1 VDYLL
6 ITLFWLIYFFLHSF
20 LASRKIK
27 NRLIPSVF
35 TKERHF
41 RLFYSVISLLGLLF
55 FFYVVLILVE
65 VIYVFTPSVFS
76 YSVGLLTLFIGL
88 IVAKRAFKPFD
99 LSSFIGVSEEKDSLT
114 TGGLYEKI
122 RHPLYLATIVLI
134 LGAFVIFP
142 TYGMLT
148 STVCI
153 FIYLPIGIYFE
164 EKKLIRQYGE
174 SYEKYRNH
182 TPPIFSLKLFF

>member
-1 VDYLL
+1 MDYLL

-41 RLFYSVISLLGLLF
+41 RLFYSIISLLGLLF

-76 YSVGLLTLFIGL
+76 YSGGLLTLFIGL
-88 IVAKRAFKPFD
+88 IVAKRAFKPFNL
-99 LSSFIGVSEEKDSLT
+99 LSFLGVSEEGNSLT

-122 RHPLYLATIVLI
+122 RHPLYLATIILI
-134 LGAFVIFP
+134 IGAFVIFP

-148 STVCI
+148 STFCI
-153 FIYLPIGIYFE
+153 FIYLPIGIHFE
-164 EKKLIRQYGE
+164 EKKLIKQYGE
-174 SYEKYRNH
+174 SYEKYRNQ
-182 TPPIFSLKLFF
+182 TPPIFSVKLFF